1 MPTTHA
7 KSVFVNL
14 SVSLHGRISLTS
26 STELTKSV
34 YVLLVTSFYLIVPI
48 LDFRL
53 VRKAARGQ
61 HLSLLQCTFGCME
74 RFMMHFIL
82 YGAKKFKR
90 QCDLDETCLCTT
102 NDIVMVAAEF

>member
-1 MPTTHA
+1 MPATHA
-7 KSVFVNL
+7 KSVFVSL

-34 YVLLVTSFYLIVPI
+34 YVLLVTSFCLIVPI
-48 LDFRL
+48 LDES
-53 VRKAARGQ
+53 VRKAARDQ
-61 HLSLLQCTFGCME
+61 HLSLPPCTFGCME